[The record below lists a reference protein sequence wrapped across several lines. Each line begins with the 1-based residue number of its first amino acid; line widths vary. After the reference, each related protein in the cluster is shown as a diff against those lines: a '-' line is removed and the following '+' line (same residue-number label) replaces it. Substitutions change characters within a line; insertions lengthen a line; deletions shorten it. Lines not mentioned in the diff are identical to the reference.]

1 MSNAESFVMGSVEG
15 QAPTLSTEGLSV
27 GYGRTA
33 VVDGIRIR
41 VEAGEILCLI
51 GPNGAG
57 KSTILKTLIRQL
69 QPMGGTVLLENTPL
83 PDMKERELARKSA
96 AVLTGRIAPELMTCE
111 EVVAMG
117 RYPYTGMLGILS
129 DADREKVDETIRI
142 VGMEEIR
149 KKDFDRISDGQRQR
163 VMLARALCQEPK
175 LLVMDEPTSF
185 LDIRNKLEFL
195 SILRRLVR
203 ERKLAVVMSL
213 HELDLAQKFCDR
225 IVCVGDGNVRAVGTP
240 EEIFSGDV
248 IRDLYGVEHGS
259 YDCLF
264 GTEEPERNSASP
276 RVFVIGGGGS
286 GIPLY
291 RRLQREGI
299 PFASGVPGG
308 DSLRLRCPAGERPG
322 LAGRE
327 SAGFRGHHG
336 PGERAGLRRAGGGSA
351 CRIENLRNGHLHG
364 GSFRHGQPRE
374 PKIVGICGKTRS
386 SEM

>member
-1 MSNAESFVMGSVEG
+1 MSNAESFVMGSVAG

-51 GPNGAG
+51 GPNGSG

-225 IVCVGDGNVRAVGTP
+225 IVCVGDGKIRAVGTP
-240 EEIFSGDV
+240 EEVFSGDV

-264 GTEEPERNSASP
+264 GTAEPERNGAPP

-299 PFASGVPGG
+299 PFASGVLPENDLDLPVAKALASVVITDRANEPVSAERAEEALAVLKTCETVICTVDQFGTVNRENR
-308 DSLRLRCPAGERPG
+308 RLRDYAEEHG
-322 LAGRE
+322 LLKCE
-327 SAGFRGHHG
+327 
-336 PGERAGLRRAGGGSA
+336 
-351 CRIENLRNGHLHG
+351 
-364 GSFRHGQPRE
+364 
-374 PKIVGICGKTRS
+374 KIMNAKD
-386 SEM
+386 

>member
-1 MSNAESFVMGSVEG
+1 MSNAESFIMGSVAG

-129 DADREKVDETIRI
+129 DADREKVNEMIRI
-142 VGMEEIR
+142 VGVEEIR
-149 KKDFDRISDGQRQR
+149 EKDFDCISDGQRQR

-203 ERKLAVVMSL
+203 ERELAVVMSL

-225 IVCVGDGNVRAVGTP
+225 IVCVGDGKVRAVGTP

-248 IRDLYGVEHGS
+248 IRELYAVNHGS
-259 YDCLF
+259 YDCLL
-264 GTEEPERNSASP
+264 GTLEPERNSAPP
-276 RVFVIGGGGS
+276 RAFVIGGGGD
-286 GIPLY
+286 GIPIY
-291 RRLQREGI
+291 RRLHREGI
-299 PFASGVPGG
+299 PFASGVLPEN
-308 DSLRLRCPAGERPG
+308 DLDLPVAKA
-322 LAGRE
+322 LASVVITDRANE
-327 SAGFRGHHG
+327 PVSA
-336 PGERAGLRRAGGGSA
+336 ERAEEALAVLKTCETVICTVDQFGTVNRENQRLLEYAEKHGLLK
-351 CRIENLRNGHLHG
+351 CEKLMNG
-364 GSFRHGQPRE
+364 
-374 PKIVGICGKTRS
+374 KD
-386 SEM
+386 

>member
-1 MSNAESFVMGSVEG
+1 MSNAESFVMGSVAG

-225 IVCVGDGNVRAVGTP
+225 IVCIGDGKVRAVGTP

-264 GTEEPERNSASP
+264 GTLEPERNSAPP

-299 PFASGVPGG
+299 PFASGVLPENDLDLPVAKALASVVITDRANEPVSAERAEEALAVLKTCETVICTVDQFGTVNRENR
-308 DSLRLRCPAGERPG
+308 RLRDYAKEHG
-322 LAGRE
+322 LLKCE
-327 SAGFRGHHG
+327 K
-336 PGERAGLRRAGGGSA
+336 LM
-351 CRIENLRNGHLHG
+351 NG
-364 GSFRHGQPRE
+364 
-374 PKIVGICGKTRS
+374 KD
-386 SEM
+386 

>member
-1 MSNAESFVMGSVEG
+1 MSNAESFVMGSAAG

-69 QPMGGTVLLENTPL
+69 QPMDGTVLLENTPL
-83 PDMKERELARKSA
+83 SALKEKELARRSA
-96 AVLTGRIAPELMTCE
+96 AVLTGRVATEMMTCE

-117 RYPYTGMLGILS
+117 RYPYTGLLGILS
-129 DADREKVDETIRI
+129 ETDREKVDEMIRI
-142 VGMEEIR
+142 VGVEEIR
-149 KKDFDRISDGQRQR
+149 EKDFDCISDGQRQR

-175 LLVMDEPTSF
+175 LLIMDEPTSF

-195 SILRRLVR
+195 SILRQLVR
-203 ERKLAVVMSL
+203 KRELAVIMSL

-225 IVCVGDGNVRAVGTP
+225 IVCVGDGKIRAVGTP

-248 IRDLYGVEHGS
+248 IRELYAVNHGS

-264 GTEEPERNSASP
+264 GTLEPERNSAPP
-276 RVFVIGGGGS
+276 RAFVIGGGGS

-299 PFASGVPGG
+299 PFASGVLPEN
-308 DSLRLRCPAGERPG
+308 DLDLPVAKA
-322 LAGRE
+322 LASVLITDRANE
-327 SAGFRGHHG
+327 PVSA
-336 PGERAGLRRAGGGSA
+336 ERAEEALAVLKTCETVICTVDHFGTVNRENQRLLEYAEKHGLLK
-351 CRIENLRNGHLHG
+351 CE
-364 GSFRHGQPRE
+364 
-374 PKIVGICGKTRS
+374 KIMNAKD
-386 SEM
+386 

>member
-1 MSNAESFVMGSVEG
+1 MSNAESFVMGSVAG

-129 DADREKVDETIRI
+129 DADQEKVDETIRI

-225 IVCVGDGNVRAVGTP
+225 IVCVGDGKVRAVGTP

-299 PFASGVPGG
+299 PFASGVLPENDLDLPVAKALASVVITDRANEPVSAERAEEALAVLKTCEMVICTVDQFGTVNRENR
-308 DSLRLRCPAGERPG
+308 RLLDYAGEHG
-322 LAGRE
+322 LLKR
-327 SAGFRGHHG
+327 
-336 PGERAGLRRAGGGSA
+336 
-351 CRIENLRNGHLHG
+351 ENLMNCKH
-364 GSFRHGQPRE
+364 
-374 PKIVGICGKTRS
+374 
-386 SEM
+386 

>member
-1 MSNAESFVMGSVEG
+1 MSNAESFVMGSVAG

-149 KKDFDRISDGQRQR
+149 K
-163 VMLARALCQEPK
+163 
-175 LLVMDEPTSF
+175 
-185 LDIRNKLEFL
+185 
-195 SILRRLVR
+195 
-203 ERKLAVVMSL
+203 
-213 HELDLAQKFCDR
+213 
-225 IVCVGDGNVRAVGTP
+225 
-240 EEIFSGDV
+240 
-248 IRDLYGVEHGS
+248 
-259 YDCLF
+259 
-264 GTEEPERNSASP
+264 
-276 RVFVIGGGGS
+276 
-286 GIPLY
+286 
-291 RRLQREGI
+291 
-299 PFASGVPGG
+299 
-308 DSLRLRCPAGERPG
+308 
-322 LAGRE
+322 
-327 SAGFRGHHG
+327 
-336 PGERAGLRRAGGGSA
+336 
-351 CRIENLRNGHLHG
+351 
-364 GSFRHGQPRE
+364 
-374 PKIVGICGKTRS
+374 
-386 SEM
+386 

>member
-1 MSNAESFVMGSVEG
+1 MRNAVNSAMGT
-15 QAPTLSTEGLSV
+15 QAAQIPTLSTEDLSV

-33 VVDGIRIR
+33 VVDGIRICAA
-41 VEAGEILCLI
+41 AGEILCLI

-96 AVLTGRIAPELMTCE
+96 AVLTERVTPELMTCE

-225 IVCVGDGNVRAVGTP
+225 IVCVGDGKVRAVGTP

-264 GTEEPERNSASP
+264 GTAEPERNGAPP

-299 PFASGVPGG
+299 PFASGVLPENDLDLPVAKALASVVITGRANEAVSTEQADEALAVLKTCETVYCATEQFG
-308 DSLRLRCPAGERPG
+308 TVNRENRRLLEYAKEHG
-322 LAGRE
+322 LLKCE
-327 SAGFRGHHG
+327 K
-336 PGERAGLRRAGGGSA
+336 LM
-351 CRIENLRNGHLHG
+351 NG
-364 GSFRHGQPRE
+364 
-374 PKIVGICGKTRS
+374 KD
-386 SEM
+386 

>member
-1 MSNAESFVMGSVEG
+1 MSNAESFVMGSVAG

-149 KKDFDRISDGQRQR
+149 KKDFDCISDGQRQR

-225 IVCVGDGNVRAVGTP
+225 IVCVGDGKVRAVGTP

-264 GTEEPERNSASP
+264 GTAEPERNSAPP

-299 PFASGVPGG
+299 PFASGVLPENDLDLPVAKALASVVITDRANEPVSEERAEEALAVLKTCETVICTVDQFGTVNRENR
-308 DSLRLRCPAGERPG
+308 RLRDYAEEHG
-322 LAGRE
+322 LLKCE
-327 SAGFRGHHG
+327 
-336 PGERAGLRRAGGGSA
+336 
-351 CRIENLRNGHLHG
+351 
-364 GSFRHGQPRE
+364 
-374 PKIVGICGKTRS
+374 KIMNAKD
-386 SEM
+386 

>member
-1 MSNAESFVMGSVEG
+1 MSNAESFVMGSVAG

-33 VVDGIRIR
+33 VVDGIRICAA
-41 VEAGEILCLI
+41 AGEILCLI

-225 IVCVGDGNVRAVGTP
+225 IVCVGDGKVRAVGTP

-264 GTEEPERNSASP
+264 GTTEAERNSASP

-299 PFASGVPGG
+299 PFASGVLPEN
-308 DSLRLRCPAGERPG
+308 DLDLPVAKA
-322 LAGRE
+322 LASVVITDRANE
-327 SAGFRGHHG
+327 PVSA
-336 PGERAGLRRAGGGSA
+336 ERAEEALAVLKGCEMVYCATEQFGTVNRENRRLLEYAKEHGLLK
-351 CRIENLRNGHLHG
+351 CEKLMNG
-364 GSFRHGQPRE
+364 
-374 PKIVGICGKTRS
+374 KD
-386 SEM
+386 

>member
-1 MSNAESFVMGSVEG
+1 MSNAESFVMGSAAG

-69 QPMGGTVLLENTPL
+69 QPMDGTVLLENTPL
-83 PDMKERELARKSA
+83 SALKEKELARRSA
-96 AVLTGRIAPELMTCE
+96 AVLTGRVATEMMTCE

-117 RYPYTGMLGILS
+117 RYPYTGLLGILS
-129 DADREKVDETIRI
+129 ETDREKVDEMIRI
-142 VGMEEIR
+142 VGVEEIR
-149 KKDFDRISDGQRQR
+149 EKDFDCISDGQRQR

-175 LLVMDEPTSF
+175 LLIMDEPTSF

-195 SILRRLVR
+195 SILRQLVR
-203 ERKLAVVMSL
+203 KRELAVIMSL

-225 IVCVGDGNVRAVGTP
+225 IVCVGDGKIRAVGTP

-248 IRDLYGVEHGS
+248 IRELYAVNHGS

-264 GTEEPERNSASP
+264 GTLEPERNSAPP
-276 RVFVIGGGGS
+276 RAFVIGGGGS

-299 PFASGVPGG
+299 PFASGVLPENDLDLPVAKALASVVITDRANEPVSAERAEEALAVLKTCETVICTVDQFGTVNRENR
-308 DSLRLRCPAGERPG
+308 RLRDYAEEHG
-322 LAGRE
+322 LLKR
-327 SAGFRGHHG
+327 
-336 PGERAGLRRAGGGSA
+336 
-351 CRIENLRNGHLHG
+351 ENLMNCKH
-364 GSFRHGQPRE
+364 
-374 PKIVGICGKTRS
+374 
-386 SEM
+386 

>member
-1 MSNAESFVMGSVEG
+1 MSNAESFVMGSAAG

-149 KKDFDRISDGQRQR
+149 KKDFDCISDGQRQR

-225 IVCVGDGNVRAVGTP
+225 IVCVGDGKVRAVGTP

-264 GTEEPERNSASP
+264 GTAEPERNSASP
-276 RVFVIGGGGS
+276 RVFVIGGSGS

-299 PFASGVPGG
+299 PFASGVLPEN
-308 DSLRLRCPAGERPG
+308 DLDLPVAKA
-322 LAGRE
+322 LASVVITDRANE
-327 SAGFRGHHG
+327 PVSA
-336 PGERAGLRRAGGGSA
+336 ERAEEALAVLKTCETVICTVDHFGTVNRENQRLLEYAEKHGLLK
-351 CRIENLRNGHLHG
+351 CEKLMNG
-364 GSFRHGQPRE
+364 
-374 PKIVGICGKTRS
+374 KD
-386 SEM
+386 